1 MLTVKCQTWSDES
14 NLTQQDLDPFKD
26 RRMRG
31 GGTFLT
37 RGREGG
43 SLIYGIGGFI
53 ARFIILITSH

>member
-1 MLTVKCQTWSDES
+1 MRTVKCQTWSDES

-43 SLIYGIGGFI
+43 AVKDPDAGYGFTMNLSSLF
-53 ARFIILITSH
+53 